1 LINNAG
7 LPFDSVRDADATHI
21 DYLIKTNIGAYLLLS
36 GFFLEQM
43 AGYGIEGDIINI
55 GSMSADTRD
64 GNSSGYVATKSAI
77 QGFTEALRKEANPHN
92 IRVSLV
98 EPGAVGTD
106 MQSSSP
112 QEQRV
117 LQDKREMLHAEDIA
131 RAILFILAQDRRV
144 SVSEIQIKPLRQFI

>member
-1 LINNAG
+1 
-7 LPFDSVRDADATHI
+7 
-21 DYLIKTNIGAYLLLS
+21 
-36 GFFLEQM
+36 
-43 AGYGIEGDIINI
+43 
-55 GSMSADTRD
+55 MSADTRD

>member
-1 LINNAG
+1 
-7 LPFDSVRDADATHI
+7 
-21 DYLIKTNIGAYLLLS
+21 LIKTNIGAYLLLS